1 MADTMG
7 SRGSSWLLRRPRR
20 QQAQVRSLLSDSLGF
35 CRPCLGPIA
44 AVAVMAV
51 SFASKV

>member
-7 SRGSSWLLRRPRR
+7 SRGSSCAGRR